1 MRNPAGL
8 FLYRGV
14 LALLQYPKQI
24 LSVEQQL
31 QTYVD
36 AGMLI
41 PSPDDARKALRT
53 IGYYRLRGYCF
64 HLYDSNT
71 KQYLPNTSFSDV
83 LKLYRFDTEL
93 SHLLFSLSAA
103 IEVGLR
109 SRLCDALLI
118 HQDALVLHDP
128 QYFSD
133 KKLYWENIG
142 TLSKEIARSNDVFI
156 RHNYDNHE
164 GQIPIWAAV
173 EIMSFG
179 NLSKTIKNLK
189 TGATGS
195 VPMLLRNYQYK
206 SKRQKMVTPSL
217 QMFSSWIQAVS
228 ILRNMC
234 AHNSRIYNRTIST
247 HLQIPDIDQPVPQAR
262 YNGLYQI
269 ILAMKYLRPDDTVWN
284 HFVAELTALFQEYAG
299 VVELQRINFPTDW
312 ASHMM
317 V

>member
-1 MRNPAGL
+1 
-8 FLYRGV
+8 
-14 LALLQYPKQI
+14 
-24 LSVEQQL
+24 
-31 QTYVD
+31 
-36 AGMLI
+36 
-41 PSPDDARKALRT
+41 
-53 IGYYRLRGYCF
+53 
-64 HLYDSNT
+64 
-71 KQYLPNTSFSDV
+71 
-83 LKLYRFDTEL
+83 
-93 SHLLFSLSAA
+93 
-103 IEVGLR
+103 
-109 SRLCDALLI
+109 
-118 HQDALVLHDP
+118 
-128 QYFSD
+128 
-133 KKLYWENIG
+133 
-142 TLSKEIARSNDVFI
+142 
-156 RHNYDNHE
+156 
-164 GQIPIWAAV
+164 
-173 EIMSFG
+173 MSFG